1 LGTVK
6 LAPVYSNVPPQLP
19 EYHFQLA
26 PVPKIPG
33 LPVPYNCVCWPR
45 QIGLPILEVIDPG
58 GTVVSFTV
66 IKIEAQTVELQV
78 PEAFRK

>member
-6 LAPVYSNVPPQLP
+6 LAPVYSSVPPQLP

-45 QIGLPILEVIDPG
+45 QIGLPRLDVTEPA
-58 GTVVSFTV
+58 GTVVSLTV
-66 IKIEAQTVELQV
+66 INRDVQTVVLQV
-78 PEAFRK
+78 PDAFR